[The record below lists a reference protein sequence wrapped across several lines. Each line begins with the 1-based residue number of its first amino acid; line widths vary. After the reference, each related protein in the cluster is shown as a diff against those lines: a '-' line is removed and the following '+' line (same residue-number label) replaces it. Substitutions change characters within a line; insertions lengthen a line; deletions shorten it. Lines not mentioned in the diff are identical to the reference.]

1 MALSANA
8 KDAPNLEASQK
19 DVSPKAPAA
28 VAAAAGRQ
36 ASKQQVRHRASVA
49 CASCRDRRIRCV
61 VPKNQNECTACAK
74 SGAECII
81 KNDDERRRPIS
92 KAYMSSL
99 SDRISLLEGMLLE
112 KGVVPPP
119 ATYPPKTRHD
129 FQEGMATASG
139 NSDPSPQADPKSPGS
154 DCRSPP
160 DSHADDTVGNE
171 NDPAAGSHSEN
182 PRPSN
187 EGSPFRMFDSK
198 HEDVIHRLLST
209 KGNLSFDQISGRLRF
224 FGPTA
229 NSHVYAESTS
239 LSDSHEPSEQIRR
252 AVKTIQSLSQ
262 ETHDYLI
269 DGFFHYYNSVIQIID
284 RTAFEA
290 DRSSK
295 SSKFYSHFLHITVL
309 AMGYRAAD
317 MDRDDMRKITLNP
330 RESTLHREAKH
341 MLDIELE
348 RPGGIPSVQALLLLG
363 DLECGVG
370 RDNTGWM
377 YSGMA
382 NRLAFDIGL
391 HLDCTS
397 NMSEQDTKIRNMVMQ
412 ACVIYD
418 RYWGLFL
425 GRPLAIKSQDVD
437 LLSNRFSQL
446 AAFGLD
452 NTKTDIT
459 TEIYEQ
465 LIELME
471 LAGRIVEIRDL
482 TSSNRAAEHAGTFA
496 TNEAE
501 ENKYLQV
508 INLDR
513 QLQNWYRRL
522 PDRMA
527 WKPSNVKTA
536 PYSFFLLHQQYHVTM
551 ILLHRPWAKYGAITG
566 DNSSTGSYP
575 SPENDMMAD
584 SESPGQPFGHNP
596 ETPSTTSDDRQ
607 RAVHGSRT
615 SLARSICTQQAIR
628 VARIF
633 WQHRQRFDGRKIFIT
648 GIQHAGTASIALIAA
663 LAYQRNEP
671 SRQTYTG
678 YLEILSDAVGDM
690 SSTYHPAMRMDDLL
704 KAVLEQI
711 RSSMSDAPRS
721 RSGSA
726 GYTVS
731 AGVGN
736 AKGGLPFDSN
746 SPVPVVP
753 VRREADA
760 EFSQPVKKRRPS
772 IHRQTSDFSSSK
784 PPFVGMT
791 AQTAPSLTDKAYT
804 LPYGQHS
811 QPPLG
816 SIMFPMNVHN
826 QADQLGLNLVGNT
839 VNVHHSDIP
848 STHMIGTMNPTNI
861 PNPLPDNWGLH
872 QIQPSFAQG
881 HFHGAVDWTSGTAGL
896 SASSVL
902 NQSAAMSTGI
912 MSGMAAFGSTKDP
925 DKFANNERAMNEQ
938 VPNKLSQIGTI
949 WTSGTIESAGS
960 GHVEGYGGMG
970 KPMHADDE
978 SNDEQRNYSLDFF
991 HFT

>member
-1 MALSANA
+1 MN
-8 KDAPNLEASQK
+8 
-19 DVSPKAPAA
+19 
-28 VAAAAGRQ
+28 
-36 ASKQQVRHRASVA
+36 
-49 CASCRDRRIRCV
+49 
-61 VPKNQNECTACAK
+61 

-99 SDRISLLEGMLLE
+99 SDRISMLEGLLLE

-119 ATYPPKTRHD
+119 ATHPPKTRHD
-129 FQEGMATASG
+129 FQDGVAAGSS
-139 NSDPSPQADPKSPGS
+139 NQDPSPQSDSKSPGS
-154 DCRSPP
+154 EGRSPP
-160 DSHADDTVGNE
+160 DSHVEDVAANE
-171 NDPAAGSHSEN
+171 NESQNEKSQLN
-182 PRPSN
+182 PSS
-187 EGSPFRMFDSK
+187 EGSSPFQIFDPK
-198 HEDVIHRLLST
+198 QGDIIHRLLST
-209 KGNLSFDQISGRLRF
+209 KGNLSFDQISGHLRF

-239 LSDSHEPSEQIRR
+239 LSDNHEPPEQIRR
-252 AVKTIQSLSQ
+252 AVKTIRSLSQ

-269 DGFFHYYNSVIQIID
+269 DSFFHYYNSVIQIID
-284 RTAFEA
+284 RSAFEA
-290 DRSSK
+290 DRSSN
-295 SSKFYSHFLHITVL
+295 SSKFYSHFLHVSIL
-309 AMGYRAAD
+309 AMGYRVAD
-317 MDRDDMRKITLNP
+317 MDREDMRKITLNP
-330 RESTLHREAKH
+330 RQSTLHREAKH

-391 HLDCTS
+391 HLDCASTV
-397 NMSEQDTKIRNMVMQ
+397 SEQDTKIRNMVMQ

-446 AAFGLD
+446 AAFGFD
-452 NTKTDIT
+452 TVKTDLT

-482 TSSNRAAEHAGTFA
+482 SSSNKAMEQSGTFA
-496 TNEAE
+496 ATEAE
-501 ENKYLQV
+501 ENRYLQV

-536 PYSFFLLHQQYHVTM
+536 PFSFFLLHQQYHVTM
-551 ILLHRPWAKYGAITG
+551 ILLHRPWAKYGSITG
-566 DNSSTGSYP
+566 DDSKPGSA
-575 SPENDMMAD
+575 SGVENEGMPKL
-584 SESPGQPFGHNP
+584 ETIGQSLGHNP
-596 ETPSTTSDDRQ
+596 EGSSASADDRQ

-671 SRQTYTG
+671 NRQTYTG

-690 SSTYHPAMRMDDLL
+690 SATYHPAMRMDDLL
-704 KAVLEQI
+704 KAVLDQI
-711 RSSMSDAPRS
+711 RGSMTDVSRS
-721 RSGSA
+721 RSGSTGHAVNVGA
-726 GYTVS
+726 GNPKSVFTFE
-731 AGVGN
+731 GN
-736 AKGGLPFDSN
+736 S
-746 SPVPVVP
+746 STPVVP

-760 EFSQPVKKRRPS
+760 EFSQPVKRRRPS
-772 IHRQTSDFSSSK
+772 VHRQTSDYASSK
-784 PPFVGMT
+784 PSFIGMST
-791 AQTAPSLTDKAYT
+791 QPTPTLNDKAYT
-804 LPYGQHS
+804 LPYGEHS
-811 QPPLG
+811 QPPLD
-816 SIMFPMNVHN
+816 SIMFPMNVHS
-826 QADQLGLNLVGNT
+826 QPDQLGLSLAGGNA
-839 VNVHHSDIP
+839 VNVHHAEIASAHMVGAM
-848 STHMIGTMNPTNI
+848 STQNLPT
-861 PNPLPDNWGLH
+861 PLPDSWGLSNM
-872 QIQPSFAQG
+872 QPPFPQG
-881 HFHGAVDWTSGTAGL
+881 HFHGAIDWTSGTAGL

-912 MSGMAAFGSTKDP
+912 MSGMTAFNPTKEPGSID
-925 DKFANNERAMNEQ
+925 A
-938 VPNKLSQIGTI
+938 
-949 WTSGTIESAGS
+949 
-960 GHVEGYGGMG
+960 YGPGG
-970 KPMHADDE
+970 EKPMRGNNDN
-978 SNDEQRNYSLDFF
+978 NDEQRTYPLDFF
-991 HFT
+991 HFA